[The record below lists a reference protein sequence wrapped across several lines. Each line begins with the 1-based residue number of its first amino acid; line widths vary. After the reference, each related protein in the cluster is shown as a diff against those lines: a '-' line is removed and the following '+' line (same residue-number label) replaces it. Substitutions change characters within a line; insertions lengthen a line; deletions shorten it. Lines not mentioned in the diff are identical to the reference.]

1 MKNLNNIFI
10 LGDSILDTYVY
21 GNVKRI
27 SPEAPVPV
35 FNENKRLDV
44 LGGSSNV
51 SYLINK
57 YTDNVLYY
65 SVFGIDKVSKK
76 IISLLKKNKISC
88 EYEIDKDYIA
98 SNKIRY
104 ISNDNQMVFRK
115 DLEKTLINK
124 NIIKKLIHKI
134 KIKIKKNDIL
144 IISDYNKGVI
154 TDEIVNIISYA
165 KKINSKVI
173 IDPKKN
179 DWSIYKNS
187 YLIKPNK
194 KEFSEVLEFNK
205 FENNNNFKLNKKYK
219 IKNIL
224 VTSGKKGM
232 KLYNDKSKIDN
243 YDTFNIS
250 VSDVTGAGDVA
261 LSTICLLDHY
271 KFPLIDSIKFAN
283 FTSSLSVSKFGSNN
297 IDLLSAI
304 KKCSPKYINDID
316 YLLTLIS
323 PLRKSHTIGFTNGCF
338 DIIHPGHIHLLKEC
352 RKNCDI
358 LILAINS
365 DGSVK
370 KNKGNSRPYNKLN
383 DRVKMLLEFELADFI
398 ITFDE
403 KTPLNLIKKIK
414 PKILFKGSDYKIS
427 KIIGYKFLKSINS
440 RIMTVDLLK
449 NYSSSKLIEKVS

>member
-144 IISDYNKGVI
+144 II
-154 TDEIVNIISYA
+154 
-165 KKINSKVI
+165 
-173 IDPKKN
+173 
-179 DWSIYKNS
+179 
-187 YLIKPNK
+187 
-194 KEFSEVLEFNK
+194 
-205 FENNNNFKLNKKYK
+205 
-219 IKNIL
+219 
-224 VTSGKKGM
+224 
-232 KLYNDKSKIDN
+232 
-243 YDTFNIS
+243 
-250 VSDVTGAGDVA
+250 
-261 LSTICLLDHY
+261 
-271 KFPLIDSIKFAN
+271 
-283 FTSSLSVSKFGSNN
+283 
-297 IDLLSAI
+297 
-304 KKCSPKYINDID
+304 
-316 YLLTLIS
+316 
-323 PLRKSHTIGFTNGCF
+323 
-338 DIIHPGHIHLLKEC
+338 
-352 RKNCDI
+352 
-358 LILAINS
+358 
-365 DGSVK
+365 
-370 KNKGNSRPYNKLN
+370 
-383 DRVKMLLEFELADFI
+383 
-398 ITFDE
+398 
-403 KTPLNLIKKIK
+403 
-414 PKILFKGSDYKIS
+414 
-427 KIIGYKFLKSINS
+427 
-440 RIMTVDLLK
+440 
-449 NYSSSKLIEKVS
+449 